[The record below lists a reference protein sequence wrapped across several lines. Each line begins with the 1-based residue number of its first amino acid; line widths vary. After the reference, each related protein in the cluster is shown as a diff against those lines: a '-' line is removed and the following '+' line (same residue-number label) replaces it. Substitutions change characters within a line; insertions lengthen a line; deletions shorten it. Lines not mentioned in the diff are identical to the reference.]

1 MDIFEYEQS
10 PKKITLIARRFPM
23 KVGQRM
29 TRNPITVTPDT
40 TVPEAQAIMKR
51 EKIRRLP
58 VLDQNNHL
66 VGIVTELDLIHAS
79 PSSATSL
86 DIYEMHYLLS
96 KLKIEKIMTK
106 KVITATEDMPIEEA
120 ARIMVDNKIS
130 ALPVMR
136 GNVLV
141 GIITETD
148 LFKLFIELFGARHKG
163 IRLTLLLPEKKGEL
177 AKVSDA
183 ISKAG
188 GNIVSFA
195 TFEGED
201 PTNAYC
207 TVKVTGVDK
216 DTLVHVLTPVVEK
229 VVDVREA

>member
-1 MDIFEYEQS
+1 
-10 PKKITLIARRFPM
+10 M

-29 TRNPITVTPDT
+29 TRNPITITPDV
-40 TVPEAQAIMKR
+40 TVPEAQAIIRR
-51 EKIRRLP
+51 EKIKRLP
-58 VLDQNNHL
+58 VLDSKGKL

-79 PSSATSL
+79 PSPATSL
-86 DIYEMHYLLS
+86 DIYELHYLLS
-96 KLKIEKIMTK
+96 KLKVEKIMTRS
-106 KVITATEDMPIEEA
+106 VITVNEDLPIEEA
-120 ARIMVDNKIS
+120 ARIMVDNGIS
-130 ALPVMR
+130 GLPVMR

-177 AKVSDA
+177 AKVSNA
-183 ISKAG
+183 ITKAG

-207 TVKVTGVDK
+207 AVKVTGVDK
-216 DTLVHVLTPVVEK
+216 DTLIQALTPVVEK
-229 VVDVREA
+229 VVDARET

>member
-1 MDIFEYEQS
+1 
-10 PKKITLIARRFPM
+10 M

-29 TRNPITVTPDT
+29 TRNPITITPDV
-40 TVPEAQAIMKR
+40 TVPEAQAIMRR
-51 EKIRRLP
+51 EKIKRLP
-58 VLDQNNHL
+58 VLDSKGKL
-66 VGIVTELDLIHAS
+66 VGIVTTLDLIHAS
-79 PSSATSL
+79 PSPATSL
-86 DIYEMHYLLS
+86 DIYELHYLLS
-96 KLKIEKIMTK
+96 KLKVEKVMTR
-106 KVITATEDMPIEEA
+106 KVITVDEDLPIEEA
-120 ARIMVDNKIS
+120 ARIMADNGIS
-130 ALPVMR
+130 GLPVMR

-177 AKVSDA
+177 AKVSNA
-183 ISKAG
+183 ITKAG

-207 TVKVTGVDK
+207 AVKVTGVEK
-216 DTLVHVLTPVVEK
+216 DAIIQALTPVVEK
-229 VVDVREA
+229 IVDARET

>member
-1 MDIFEYEQS
+1 
-10 PKKITLIARRFPM
+10 M

-29 TRNPITVTPDT
+29 TRNPITITPDV
-40 TVPEAQAIMKR
+40 TVPEAQAIMRR
-51 EKIRRLP
+51 EKIKRLP
-58 VLDQNNHL
+58 VLDSKGKL
-66 VGIVTELDLIHAS
+66 VGIVTTLDLIHAS
-79 PSSATSL
+79 PSPATSL
-86 DIYEMHYLLS
+86 DIYELHYLLS
-96 KLKIEKIMTK
+96 KLKVEKVMTRT
-106 KVITATEDMPIEEA
+106 VITVDEDLPIEEA
-120 ARIMVDNKIS
+120 ARIMADNGIS
-130 ALPVMR
+130 GLPVMR

-177 AKVSDA
+177 AKVSNA
-183 ISKAG
+183 ITKAG

-207 TVKVTGVDK
+207 AVKVTGVEK
-216 DTLVHVLTPVVEK
+216 DALIQALTPVVEK
-229 VVDVREA
+229 VVDARET

>member
-1 MDIFEYEQS
+1 
-10 PKKITLIARRFPM
+10 M

-29 TRNPITVTPDT
+29 TRNPITVSPDT

-58 VLDQNNHL
+58 VLDKDDRL

-86 DIYEMHYLLS
+86 DIYELHYLLS
-96 KLKIEKIMTK
+96 KLKVEKIMTR
-106 KVITATEDMPIEEA
+106 KVITVTEDLPIEEA
-120 ARIMVDNKIS
+120 ARIMADNKIS
-130 ALPVMR
+130 GLPVMR
-136 GNVLV
+136 GDMLV

-163 IRLTLLLPEKKGEL
+163 IRLTLLLPERKGEL
-177 AKVSDA
+177 AKVSNA
-183 ISKAG
+183 IANVG

-207 TVKVTGVDK
+207 AVKVTGVDK
-216 DTLVHVLTPVVEK
+216 ETLIQALTPVVEK
-229 VVDVREA
+229 VVDVLET